1 MKTKR
6 VFLQFMIGILAA
18 GIIVMI
24 VYDKKKESAM
34 QDVDV
39 EFYEAKE
46 DKGKTNALDNEKDY
60 LNSELSKIKIPQ
72 PFYGTWEV
80 TDVIYLAGQ
89 TPQDY
94 IGKIVSFSEEDDIS
108 FQAQELL
115 KDGEHHLLVYFQFA
129 DKDKQRKNP
138 FSAFVVKSSDE
149 ITFITHSDIRCSAK
163 KILNVNKESGQY
175 KKSMSV
181 EDILKAD
188 LCNRKCCNE
197 SYLYKTIAGKWQ
209 VESGAYLKAEDEELL
224 LDGELEIYS
233 DENSLSPKKIL
244 DSKEFPDLK
253 SHNIYWGI
261 MCLPEDGRLF
271 GKTPN
276 LREMGVDSDVILYG
290 MSKDNS
296 WNEDCVFIAINQEEM
311 LLVKEN
317 SFYHMVCKNP
327 DTEYVR
333 YDKLFWTWKYEW
345 GIDED
350 DEKLEEL
357 VLEIPDH
364 PESEIVPCYY
374 GTWKVIELLGQGD
387 EAVQGA
393 SLSEVAGA
401 LSGVE
406 YSLSEQDDGNLVCGI
421 IPPISYYYPDDGFF
435 GNEGAEYALGISEE
449 DGIYYAYIRYI
460 DNQTDSDIYGF
471 AMQKPGEMIV
481 LSKGGY
487 LYRAERQGDIRQ
499 KETEKITETM
509 EQRLKEDLKRHNNQQ
524 FYRDMIFRGKWGI
537 NKCLFSLEEKP
548 NNIVGQTA
556 FFPDEE
562 ELQGYWGLMSVD
574 ETTTL
579 LKGTPTLYS
588 MGVKGDIL
596 YYYCLENNEW
606 NGVFL
611 VIDNYRMLYIEGN
624 SIYAVRRFHMDHD
637 TYVRDRPSA

>member
-6 VFLQFMIGILAA
+6 VFLRLIICILAA
-18 GIIVMI
+18 GILVVLMHG
-24 VYDKKKESAM
+24 KKKESAM
-34 QDVDV
+34 QDVRC
-39 EFYEAKE
+39 E
-46 DKGKTNALDNEKDY
+46 
-60 LNSELSKIKIPQ
+60 IPQ
-72 PFYGTWEV
+72 LFYGTWEV

-89 TPQDY
+89 TSQDY
-94 IGKIVSFSEEDDIS
+94 MGKTVSFSEEEEIS
-108 FQAQELL
+108 LQAQVLL
-115 KDGEHHLLVYFQFA
+115 KDGEHKLLVYFQFA
-129 DKDKQRKNP
+129 DKDKQRENP

-149 ITFITHSDIRCSAK
+149 ITFITDIDIKCSAK
-163 KILNVNKESGQY
+163 KISNENKESGQY

-197 SYLYKTIAGKWQ
+197 SYLYRTIAGKWQ

-224 LDGELEIYS
+224 LGGELEIYS
-233 DENSLSPKKIL
+233 DENSLSEKEIL

-261 MCLPEDGRLF
+261 MYLPEDGRLF
-271 GKTPN
+271 SKTPN

-290 MSKDNS
+290 MNRDNS
-296 WNEDCVFIAINQEEM
+296 WNEDCVFIVINPEEI
-311 LLVKEN
+311 LLVREN
-317 SFYHMVCKNP
+317 SLYRMICNNP

-333 YDKLFWTWKYEW
+333 YDKLLWTWKHEW

-350 DEKLEEL
+350 DEKLEGLE
-357 VLEIPDH
+357 LEIPDH
-364 PESEIVPCYY
+364 PESKIVPCYY
-374 GTWKVIELLGQGD
+374 GTWKVTELLVQGD

-401 LSGVE
+401 LLGVE

-460 DNQTDSDIYGF
+460 DNQADSDIYGF

-499 KETEKITETM
+499 KETEKNAGTM
-509 EQRLKEDLKRHNNQQ
+509 EQRLKEDLKEHNNQQ

-537 NKCLFSLEEKP
+537 NKCLFSLEEKT
-548 NNIVGQTA
+548 NDIVGQTA
-556 FFPDEE
+556 FFPDEK

-611 VIDNYRMLYIEGN
+611 VIDNYRMLYINGN
-624 SIYAVRRFHMDHD
+624 SIYAVRRFNMGHD

>member
-6 VFLQFMIGILAA
+6 VFLRLIICILAA
-18 GIIVMI
+18 GILVVLMHG
-24 VYDKKKESAM
+24 KKKESAM
-34 QDVDV
+34 QDVRC
-39 EFYEAKE
+39 E
-46 DKGKTNALDNEKDY
+46 
-60 LNSELSKIKIPQ
+60 IPQ
-72 PFYGTWEV
+72 LFYGTWEV

-89 TPQDY
+89 TSQDY
-94 IGKIVSFSEEDDIS
+94 MGKTVSFSEEEEIS
-108 FQAQELL
+108 LQAQVLL
-115 KDGEHHLLVYFQFA
+115 KDGEHKLLVYFQFA
-129 DKDKQRKNP
+129 DKDKQRENP

-149 ITFITHSDIRCSAK
+149 ITFITDIDIKCSAK
-163 KILNVNKESGQY
+163 KISNENKESGQY

-197 SYLYKTIAGKWQ
+197 SYLYRTIAGKWQ

-224 LDGELEIYS
+224 LGGELEIYS
-233 DENSLSPKKIL
+233 DENSLSEKEIL

-290 MSKDNS
+290 MNRDNS
-296 WNEDCVFIAINQEEM
+296 WNEDCVFIVINPEEI
-311 LLVKEN
+311 LLVREN
-317 SFYHMVCKNP
+317 SLYRMICNNP

-333 YDKLFWTWKYEW
+333 YDKLLWTWKHEW

-350 DEKLEEL
+350 DEKLEGLE
-357 VLEIPDH
+357 LEIPDH
-364 PESEIVPCYY
+364 PESKIVPCYY
-374 GTWKVIELLGQGD
+374 GTWKVTELLVQGD
-387 EAVQGA
+387 EAVRGA

-401 LSGVE
+401 LLGVE

-460 DNQTDSDIYGF
+460 DNQADSDIYGF

-499 KETEKITETM
+499 KETEKNAGTM
-509 EQRLKEDLKRHNNQQ
+509 EQRLKEDLKGHNNQQ

-537 NKCLFSLEEKP
+537 NKCLFSLEEKA
-548 NNIVGQTA
+548 NDIVGQTA
-556 FFPDEE
+556 FFPDEK

-611 VIDNYRMLYIEGN
+611 VIDNYRMLYINGN
-624 SIYAVRRFHMDHD
+624 SIYAVRRFNMGHD

>member
-6 VFLQFMIGILAA
+6 VFLRLIICILAA
-18 GIIVMI
+18 GILVVLMHG
-24 VYDKKKESAM
+24 KKKESAM
-34 QDVDV
+34 QDVRC
-39 EFYEAKE
+39 E
-46 DKGKTNALDNEKDY
+46 
-60 LNSELSKIKIPQ
+60 IPQ
-72 PFYGTWEV
+72 LFYGTWEV

-89 TPQDY
+89 TSQDY
-94 IGKIVSFSEEDDIS
+94 MGKTVSFSEEEEIS
-108 FQAQELL
+108 LQAQVLL
-115 KDGEHHLLVYFQFA
+115 KDGEHKLLVYFQFA
-129 DKDKQRKNP
+129 DKDKQRENP

-149 ITFITHSDIRCSAK
+149 ITFITDIDIKCSAK
-163 KILNVNKESGQY
+163 KISNENKESGQY

-197 SYLYKTIAGKWQ
+197 SYLYRTIAGKWQ

-224 LDGELEIYS
+224 LGGELEIYS
-233 DENSLSPKKIL
+233 DENSLSEKEIL

-261 MCLPEDGRLF
+261 MYLPEDGRLF

-290 MSKDNS
+290 MNRDNS
-296 WNEDCVFIAINQEEM
+296 WNEDCVFIVINPEEI
-311 LLVKEN
+311 LLVREN
-317 SFYHMVCKNP
+317 SLYRMICNNP

-333 YDKLFWTWKYEW
+333 YDKLLWTWKHEW

-350 DEKLEEL
+350 DEKLEGLE
-357 VLEIPDH
+357 LEIPDH
-364 PESEIVPCYY
+364 PESKIVPCYY
-374 GTWKVIELLGQGD
+374 GTWKVTELLVQGD

-401 LSGVE
+401 LLGVE

-460 DNQTDSDIYGF
+460 DNQADSDIYGF

-499 KETEKITETM
+499 KETEKNAGTM
-509 EQRLKEDLKRHNNQQ
+509 EQRLKEDLKEHNNQQ

-537 NKCLFSLEEKP
+537 NKCLFSLEEKT
-548 NNIVGQTA
+548 NDIVGQTA
-556 FFPDEE
+556 FFPDEK

-611 VIDNYRMLYIEGN
+611 VIDNYRMLYINGN
-624 SIYAVRRFHMDHD
+624 SIYAVRRFNMGHD

>member
-6 VFLQFMIGILAA
+6 VFLRLIICILAA
-18 GIIVMI
+18 GILVVLMHG
-24 VYDKKKESAM
+24 KKKESAM
-34 QDVDV
+34 QDVRC
-39 EFYEAKE
+39 E
-46 DKGKTNALDNEKDY
+46 
-60 LNSELSKIKIPQ
+60 IPQ
-72 PFYGTWEV
+72 LFYGTWEV

-89 TPQDY
+89 TSQDY
-94 IGKIVSFSEEDDIS
+94 MGKTVSFSEEEEIS
-108 FQAQELL
+108 LQAQVLL
-115 KDGEHHLLVYFQFA
+115 KDGEHKLLVYFQFA
-129 DKDKQRKNP
+129 DKDKQRENP

-149 ITFITHSDIRCSAK
+149 ITFITDIDIKCSAK
-163 KILNVNKESGQY
+163 KISNENKESGQY

-197 SYLYKTIAGKWQ
+197 SYLYRTIAGKWQ

-224 LDGELEIYS
+224 LGGELEIYS
-233 DENSLSPKKIL
+233 DENSLSEKEIL

-261 MCLPEDGRLF
+261 MYLPEDGRLF

-290 MSKDNS
+290 MNRDNS
-296 WNEDCVFIAINQEEM
+296 WNEDCVFIVINPEEI
-311 LLVKEN
+311 LLVREN
-317 SFYHMVCKNP
+317 SLYRMICNNP

-333 YDKLFWTWKYEW
+333 YDKLLWTWKHEW

-350 DEKLEEL
+350 DEKLEGLE
-357 VLEIPDH
+357 LEIPDH
-364 PESEIVPCYY
+364 PESKIVPCYY
-374 GTWKVIELLGQGD
+374 GTWKVTELLVQGD

-401 LSGVE
+401 LLGVE

-460 DNQTDSDIYGF
+460 DNQADSDIYGF

-499 KETEKITETM
+499 KETEKNAGTM
-509 EQRLKEDLKRHNNQQ
+509 EQRLKEDLKEHNNQQ

-537 NKCLFSLEEKP
+537 NKCLFSLEEKT
-548 NNIVGQTA
+548 NDIVGQTA
-556 FFPDEE
+556 FFPAEK

-611 VIDNYRMLYIEGN
+611 VIDNYRMLYINGN
-624 SIYAVRRFHMDHD
+624 SIYAVRRFNMGHD

>member
-6 VFLQFMIGILAA
+6 VFLRLIICILAA
-18 GIIVMI
+18 GILVVLIHG
-24 VYDKKKESAM
+24 KKKESAM
-34 QDVDV
+34 QDVRC
-39 EFYEAKE
+39 E
-46 DKGKTNALDNEKDY
+46 
-60 LNSELSKIKIPQ
+60 IPQ
-72 PFYGTWEV
+72 LFYGTWEV

-89 TPQDY
+89 TSQDY
-94 IGKIVSFSEEDDIS
+94 MGKTVSFSEEEEIS
-108 FQAQELL
+108 LQAQVLL
-115 KDGEHHLLVYFQFA
+115 KDGEHKLLVYFQFA
-129 DKDKQRKNP
+129 DKDKQRENP

-149 ITFITHSDIRCSAK
+149 ITFITDIDIKCSAK
-163 KILNVNKESGQY
+163 KISNENKESGQY

-197 SYLYKTIAGKWQ
+197 SYLYRTIAGKWQ

-224 LDGELEIYS
+224 LGGELEIYS
-233 DENSLSPKKIL
+233 DENSLSEKEIL

-261 MCLPEDGRLF
+261 MYLPEDGRLF

-290 MSKDNS
+290 MNRDNS
-296 WNEDCVFIAINQEEM
+296 WNEDCVFIVINPEEI
-311 LLVKEN
+311 LLVREN
-317 SFYHMVCKNP
+317 SLYRMICNNP

-333 YDKLFWTWKYEW
+333 YDKLLWTWKHEW

-350 DEKLEEL
+350 DEKLEGLE
-357 VLEIPDH
+357 LEIPDH
-364 PESEIVPCYY
+364 PESKIVPCYY
-374 GTWKVIELLGQGD
+374 GTWKVTELLVQGD

-401 LSGVE
+401 LLGVE

-460 DNQTDSDIYGF
+460 DNQADSDIYGF

-499 KETEKITETM
+499 KETEKNAGTM
-509 EQRLKEDLKRHNNQQ
+509 EQRLKEDLKEHNNQQ

-537 NKCLFSLEEKP
+537 NKCLFSLEEKT
-548 NNIVGQTA
+548 NDIVGQTA
-556 FFPDEE
+556 FFPAEK

-611 VIDNYRMLYIEGN
+611 VIDNYRMLYINGN
-624 SIYAVRRFHMDHD
+624 SIYAVRRFNMGHD

>member
-6 VFLQFMIGILAA
+6 VFLRLIICILAA
-18 GIIVMI
+18 GILVVLMHG
-24 VYDKKKESAM
+24 KKKESAM
-34 QDVDV
+34 QDVRC
-39 EFYEAKE
+39 E
-46 DKGKTNALDNEKDY
+46 
-60 LNSELSKIKIPQ
+60 IPQ
-72 PFYGTWEV
+72 LFYGTWEV

-89 TPQDY
+89 TSQDY
-94 IGKIVSFSEEDDIS
+94 MGKTVSFSEEEEIS
-108 FQAQELL
+108 LQAQVLL
-115 KDGEHHLLVYFQFA
+115 KDGEHKLLVYFQFA
-129 DKDKQRKNP
+129 DKDKQRENP

-149 ITFITHSDIRCSAK
+149 ITFITDIDIKCSAK
-163 KILNVNKESGQY
+163 KISNENKESGQY

-197 SYLYKTIAGKWQ
+197 SYLYRTIAGKWQ

-224 LDGELEIYS
+224 LGGELEIYS
-233 DENSLSPKKIL
+233 DENSLSEKEIL

-261 MCLPEDGRLF
+261 MYLPEDGRLF

-290 MSKDNS
+290 MNRDNS
-296 WNEDCVFIAINQEEM
+296 WNEDCVFIVINPEEI
-311 LLVKEN
+311 LLVREN
-317 SFYHMVCKNP
+317 SLYRMICNNP

-333 YDKLFWTWKYEW
+333 YDKLLWTWKHEW

-350 DEKLEEL
+350 DEKLEGLE
-357 VLEIPDH
+357 LEIPDH
-364 PESEIVPCYY
+364 PESKIVPCYY
-374 GTWKVIELLGQGD
+374 GTWKVTELLVQGD

-401 LSGVE
+401 LLGVE

-460 DNQTDSDIYGF
+460 DNQADSDIYGF

-499 KETEKITETM
+499 KETEKNAGTM
-509 EQRLKEDLKRHNNQQ
+509 EQRLKGDLKGHNNQQ

-537 NKCLFSLEEKP
+537 NKCLFSLEEKT
-548 NNIVGQTA
+548 NDIVGQTA
-556 FFPDEE
+556 FFPDEK

-611 VIDNYRMLYIEGN
+611 VIDNYRMLYINGN
-624 SIYAVRRFHMDHD
+624 SIYAVRRFNMGHD